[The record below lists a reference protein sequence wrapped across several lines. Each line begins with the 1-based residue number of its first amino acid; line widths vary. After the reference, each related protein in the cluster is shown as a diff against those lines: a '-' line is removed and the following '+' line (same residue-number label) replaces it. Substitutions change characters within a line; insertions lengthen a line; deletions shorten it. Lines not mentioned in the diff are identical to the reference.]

1 MAMDEF
7 SLAVTACN
15 AVLLAPLV
23 FIVCWVVGE
32 RMTPRFIT
40 CLTLLIFC
48 LEIFIL
54 QSEDEPA
61 SPLVRTDKN
70 EELPRIPQAF
80 RKLKKCYCNCSWGDS
95 LHADPQLTGE

>member
-32 RMTPRFIT
+32 RMTPRFVT
-40 CLTLLIFC
+40 CLTVLIFH
-48 LEIFIL
+48 
-54 QSEDEPA
+54 PT
-61 SPLVRTDKN
+61 VR
-70 EELPRIPQAF
+70 R
-80 RKLKKCYCNCSWGDS
+80 
-95 LHADPQLTGE
+95 